1 MTPTYWRSLAQLE
14 ESPESRAFLEREFP
28 EGASELTEGVTRREM
43 MMLLGASMSLA
54 GLAGCRRP
62 VEEIVPYVTPP
73 EEIVPGIPLYYA
85 TTMPFR
91 RSAYGLIVESHEGRP
106 TKVEGNPSHP
116 STLGA
121 SSSRVQASVL
131 GLYDPDRSQ
140 TARLKGE
147 PKSWKD
153 FVTAWG
159 PLSEAHAAD
168 GGASL
173 AVLTESFSSPTLA
186 RLASELRARYPKMQW
201 ATYDAVSDESRVA
214 GLRHATGR
222 DLDLMLRLDR
232 ASVILALDADPLLT
246 DPEMIRHARGF
257 ADGRRAGASGG
268 VMNRLYA
275 VEGVYSLTG
284 AMADHRLRLESRQM
298 APFLAA
304 LAARLAPPEGGAASQ
319 AGSAVPGVDARWIDA
334 LAKDLLA
341 NRGKGLIL
349 AGERQ
354 PAAVHAAVCALNTY
368 LGNTGKT
375 VSYYETKDAA
385 LPSVSSLAAL
395 VTAMKAGQVQTLVV
409 LGGNPVF
416 DAPADL
422 DFASAMAKVP
432 QSIALGHTVDET
444 SVKATWHIPLAHYL
458 ESWGDARAVGGTLGV
473 VQPLILP
480 LFGGRTPVDVLG
492 LMVGGQDR
500 PGYDI
505 VRETWKPIL
514 GEAEFDKKWNRVLHD
529 GFLAGSELPEVVPDL
544 MGQPLAELGRLAG
557 LSAAASAKAG
567 ASPKAGLEIVFL
579 PSTALHDGRFAN
591 DGWLQELP
599 DPLTK
604 LTWDN
609 PALVSPTTAASLGV
623 ANQDVVRLDYAGRSL
638 ELPVFLLPG
647 MTDGVV
653 ALTLG
658 YGRSHAGRIGSGVG
672 FDAFTLRNSNAP
684 GFDSGVTLTKLA
696 RTYPLSATQEH
707 GSMEGRP
714 LVRESTLAALRSKSA
729 SAKASTSAQATADK
743 PADKPAA
750 AAEPT
755 EGAHAGESAGAPT
768 RGGIPSELGVFQE
781 NPQHFSLWKEH
792 AYDQGPQWGMT
803 IDLNACIGCN
813 ACMVACQ
820 SENNVPVVGKVQ
832 VAKGREMHWIR
843 VDRYFSGDPAGN
855 PEVVVQPVPCMHC
868 EDAPCEQVCPVAA
881 TVHDSQ
887 GLNVMVYNRC
897 IGTRY
902 CSNNCPYKVRRFNF
916 FNFTKDTP
924 DILKLAMNPDVTVRA
939 RGVMEKCTYCTQR
952 INRVK
957 IDAKLAGRALR
968 DGDVKTACQ
977 QACPASAIEFGD
989 LRDPSSRV
997 VKAKADARN
1006 YALLEELN
1014 TKPRTTYLAKVRNPN
1029 PDLEGPPG

>member
-1 MTPTYWRSLAQLE
+1 MSPVSRTYWRSLAQIE
-14 ESPESRAFLEREFP
+14 DRPEFRAALEREFP
-28 EGASELTEGVTRREM
+28 EGASELPEGVTRREM
-43 MMLLGASMSLA
+43 MMLLGASLSLA
-54 GLAGCRRP
+54 GVAGCRRP
-62 VEEIVPYVTPP
+62 VEEIVPFVTAP
-73 EEIVPGIPLYYA
+73 EEIIPGVPRYYA
-85 TTMPFR
+85 TTMPFG

-106 TKVEGNPSHP
+106 TKIEGNPSHP

-140 TARLKGE
+140 SVTLRGSR
-147 PKSWKD
+147 KSWSD

-159 PLSEAHAAD
+159 KLSEAHASD
-168 GGASL
+168 EGASL
-173 AVLTESFSSPTLA
+173 AVVSESFSSPTLA
-186 RLASELRARYPKMQW
+186 RLASELRAQYPRLQW
-201 ATYDAVSDESRVA
+201 ATYDAVSDENRLA
-214 GLRHATGR
+214 GLRSATGR
-222 DLDLMLRLDR
+222 DLDLMLRLDQ

-257 ADGRRAGASGG
+257 AAGRRAGASGG
-268 VMNRLYA
+268 AMNRLYA

-284 AMADHRLRLESRQM
+284 AMADHRLRLESRQIG
-298 APFLAA
+298 PFLAA
-304 LAARLAPPEGGAASQ
+304 LAARLAPPAAGAVSP
-319 AGSAVPGVDARWIDA
+319 AGAGIPGVDSRWIDA
-334 LAKDLLA
+334 LAKDLQA

-385 LPSVSSLAAL
+385 LPSVGSLASL
-395 VTAMKAGQVQTLVV
+395 VSAMKAGAIKSLVV

-432 QSIALGHTVDET
+432 HSIALGHTIDET
-444 SVKATWHIPLAHYL
+444 SSKAEWHIPRAHYL
-458 ESWGDARAVGGTLGV
+458 ESWGDARAVGGTLSV

-480 LFGGRTPVDVLG
+480 LFGGRTSVEVLG
-492 LMVGGQDR
+492 MMVGGADR

-505 VRETWKPIL
+505 VRETWQPIL
-514 GEAEFDKKWNRVLHD
+514 GEDEFDKKWNRVLHD
-529 GFLAGSELPEVVPDL
+529 GSLSGSELPEVVPDL
-544 MGQPLAELGRLAG
+544 RAEPLAELARLAQ
-557 LSAAASAKAG
+557 ASADAG
-567 ASPKAGLEIVFL
+567 AGGASGLEIVFL
-579 PSTALHDGRFAN
+579 PSPSLHDGRFAN

-609 PALVSPTTAASLGV
+609 PALVSVKTAETLGLTSE
-623 ANQDVVRLDYAGRSL
+623 DVIRVDYSGRSL
-638 ELPVFLLPG
+638 ELPVSILPG
-647 MTDGVV
+647 MADGVV
-653 ALTLG
+653 ALTVG

-672 FDAFTLRNSNAP
+672 FDTFRVRSSKAL
-684 GFDSGVTLTKLA
+684 GFDGGVKLTKVA
-696 RTYPLSATQEH
+696 RTYSLSATQNH

-714 LVRESTLAALRSKSA
+714 LVRESTLTELRSKSER
-729 SAKASTSAQATADK
+729 
-743 PADKPAA
+743 
-750 AAEPT
+750 AEGP
-755 EGAHAGESAGAPT
+755 HAGDVPRVPKEGGLPGA
-768 RGGIPSELGVFQE
+768 LGVFE
-781 NPQHFSLWKEH
+781 EEPHHFSLWKEH
-792 AYDQGPQWGMT
+792 AYDKGPQWGMT
-803 IDLNACIGCN
+803 IDLNSCIGCN
-813 ACMVACQ
+813 ACMTACQ
-820 SENNVPVVGKVQ
+820 SENNVPVVGKIQVQ
-832 VAKGREMHWIR
+832 KGREMHWLR
-843 VDRYFSGDPAGN
+843 VDWYFSGEPSGS
-855 PEVVVQPVPCMHC
+855 PEVVFQPVPCMQC

-881 TVHDSQ
+881 TVHDGQ

-902 CSNNCPYKVRRFNF
+902 CSNNCPYKVRHFNF

-952 INRVK
+952 INEAR

-989 LRDPSSRV
+989 LRDRSSRV
-997 VKAKADARN
+997 VKAKADPRN

-1029 PDLEGPPG
+1029 PDLEGLA